1 MTPAI
6 PMPEEE
12 ELDMKFA
19 ELVVRKKRRN
29 LVFYTANL
37 KGDQGFMGISH
48 AQARRLLYG
57 IV

>member
-1 MTPAI
+1 
-6 PMPEEE
+6 MPEEE

-48 AQARRLLYG
+48 AQAKRLLR
-57 IV
+57 